1 MRDAGVEASPFRLLW
16 PHWRVVLAAW
26 LGWFCDAFDQVV
38 LIFLLVRLSQEF
50 HVALVAM
57 GLVLTVQS
65 LGRVIGNT
73 AWGWAADR
81 YGRKLAFLVGVIWF
95 AVFSGLSGLAWSYA
109 ALLVIQA
116 LFGVG
121 FGGEWTASAALLM
134 ESVPPRSRSVASAI
148 MMAGYEFGYFA
159 AALANAVIL
168 PAYGWRMM
176 FFIGIVPAT
185 LALFI
190 RWGVPESPVWLKARE
205 MPRTAAPKPRFRLSY
220 PALQGWVFMGL
231 IQFQNAAIYAFYPT
245 FLQKVHH
252 LGPQQ
257 LFPFTATY
265 SVASI
270 IGKPLCGWIA
280 AKLGNRPTIL
290 GYLAVTIPGA
300 VLFTM
305 TGGTTA
311 LLAGA
316 FVMGIVANSVF
327 ALVPDFLAQR
337 FGSDNRSFGMGFGYA
352 VAAGGQAVASFA
364 VPALGKGWGLA
375 TSMEVLIVVGSL
387 AAALVVAVA
396 PRELPGAVMET
407 D

>member
-1 MRDAGVEASPFRLLW
+1 MSDTTLQVSPFRLLL

-26 LGWFCDAFDQVV
+26 FGWFCDAFDQVV
-38 LIFLLVRLSQEF
+38 LVFLLVRLSQEF
-50 HVALVAM
+50 HVTLVAM

-65 LGRVIGNT
+65 LGRVVGNT

-95 AVFSGLSGLAWSYA
+95 AVFSGLSGLAWSYG

-134 ESVPPRSRSVASAI
+134 ESVPARARSVASAI

-168 PAYGWRMM
+168 PRYGWRMM
-176 FFIGIVPAT
+176 FFIGIVPAA

-190 RWGVPESPVWLKARE
+190 RWGVPESPVWLKARAT
-205 MPRTAAPKPRFRLSY
+205 RQAAPKPRFRLSY
-220 PALQGWVFMGL
+220 AAIQGWVFMGL
-231 IQFQNAAIYAFYPT
+231 IQFQNAAIFAFYPT
-245 FLQKVHH
+245 FLQQVHH
-252 LGPQQ
+252 FDPAQV
-257 LFPFTATY
+257 FPFAAAY

-270 IGKPLCGWIA
+270 AGKPLCGWIA
-280 AKLGNRPTIL
+280 SRLGNRPTIL

-300 VLFTM
+300 VLFT
-305 TGGTTA
+305 TASGTLA

-316 FVMGIVANSVF
+316 FVMGIVANSLF
-327 ALVPDFLAQR
+327 ALVPIFLAQR
-337 FGSDNRSFGMGFGYA
+337 FGSQHRSFGMGFGYA
-352 VAAGGQAVASFA
+352 VAAGGQAVASYA
-364 VPALGKGWGLA
+364 VPALGHGWGIA
-375 TSMEVLIVVGSL
+375 TAMEVLIIAGSVAAGL
-387 AAALVVAVA
+387 AVMVQ